1 MQDTTLKALADR
13 FGLTLRGDPDHR
25 VASLATL
32 ASAGPG
38 DISFLANPA
47 YAGDLAECRAG
58 AVIIGEDLAE
68 RWSGNALIS
77 ANPYASWARIAA
89 LLHPQPAAEPGI
101 HATAAIADDA
111 HIDASASVGPHTS
124 IGARARIGRSR
135 ESVPL
140 LEDLLGT
147 WPELRLNIDVK
158 SAGAILP
165 LARALERTRA
175 HERVC
180 VASFSDQRR
189 REVLMRLTRPVVTS
203 AGQTTAARFRAA
215 AALPALLRTTV
226 LTRVMAGVDGLQV
239 PVRHAGVDVVTPS
252 TLAAAHEIGT
262 FLHVWTVNEAAEMHR
277 LLDLGVDGIVTDRA
291 DLLRDVLT
299 SRGQWA

>member
-1 MQDTTLKALADR
+1 VRTAYLDHPGPIAMAHR
-13 FGLTLRGDPDHR
+13 GFSPEGLENTM
-25 VASLATL
+25 VAFEA
-32 ASAGPG
+32 AGRLG
-38 DISFLANPA
+38 YRYVETD
-47 YAGDLAECRAG
+47 
-58 AVIIGEDLAE
+58 V
-68 RWSGNALIS
+68 
-77 ANPYASWARIAA
+77 
-89 LLHPQPAAEPGI
+89 
-101 HATAAIADDA
+101 HATRDGTVVAFHDDTL
-111 HIDASASVGPHTS
+111 DRLTDRVGRITDLS
-124 IGARARIGRSR
+124 WREVARARIGRSR

-239 PVRHAGVDVVTPS
+239 PVRHAGVEVVTPS